1 MLETEIARA
10 ATLSE
15 QNAHANR
22 WIYDM
27 DAHIIDTDEDIR
39 PFLDERY
46 RNRNGS
52 LLALDEWHR
61 GLIRRPRAPQDVT
74 ERLRVLDEEGV
85 ICSVLFPS
93 RAMDVNTM
101 RDKAFIAAYCRAY
114 NSFIAD
120 VCQRAPALRAMAVLP
135 FDNVCAAVE
144 ELTRAVTKL
153 GLVGVVMSSYG
164 LQEHIGAVK
173 YWPIYEEMQ
182 RLNVHMGIH
191 NSIQGGPTGDLRA
204 DTFMYQHTVGRPA
217 ATMTDCAALIY
228 GGVVEKFPRLRVS
241 FLEARVAWVPYWMEY
256 MDRKWDKRRSD
267 APLLKK
273 KPSEYMTGGSFFYS
287 AEPDEKA
294 LPYVLERIGEDLIIF
309 ASDYPHGGSAFT
321 GDLLRRSDVPERAK
335 NKILR
340 ENGIRLLGKEIHS
353 LQSESTLRSAS

>member
-1 MLETEIARA
+1 MVKSAIAGTDERA
-10 ATLSE
+10 VQQGRS
-15 QNAHANR
+15 R
-22 WIYDM
+22 SWIYDM

-39 PFLDERY
+39 PFLDEHYQKRK
-46 RNRNGS
+46 GS

-61 GLIRRPRAPQDVT
+61 GLIRRPRAPQDLS

-101 RDKAFIAAYCRAY
+101 RDKAFVAAYCRAY

-120 VCQRAPALRAMAVLP
+120 VCRKAASLKAMAVLP
-135 FDNVCAAVE
+135 FDNVSAAVE
-144 ELTRAVTKL
+144 ELTRSVTKL

-164 LQEHIGAVK
+164 LQEHIGSVK

-182 RLNVHMGIH
+182 RLNVHVGIH
-191 NSIQGGPTGDLRA
+191 NSIQGGPIGDLRA
-204 DTFMYQHTVGRPA
+204 DTFMFQHTVGRPA

-256 MDRKWDKRRSD
+256 MDRKWEKRRSD
-267 APLLKK
+267 APLLTR
-273 KPSEYMTGGSFFYS
+273 KPSEYMTGGNFYYS

-294 LPYVLERIGEDLIIF
+294 LPYVLERIGEELIIF

-321 GDLLRRSDVPERAK
+321 GDLLGRSDVSERAK
-335 NKILR
+335 TKILR
-340 ENGIRLLGKEIHS
+340 DNGIRLLGEEID
-353 LQSESTLRSAS
+353 TLAVQNEQQSAS